1 MWGIAKSYVILIW
14 NRLYHNH
21 RDTSHYKFLKKS
33 VSPQPGQIAPILTN
47 TQVKLITKNC
57 FKNICQKCNFK
68 SHQDNLCKGATA
80 FSHLYSS
87 HHQTA
92 HPHHAHLR
100 PYPPIFHTHFKRD
113 LLSLRQ
119 FFVVKGLFFKD
130 IFWYAVNG
138 FQQKRNSKNWRSL
151 LLPRPF
157 PFGGT
162 LVFGRYDHLYY
173 IESSKL

>member
-1 MWGIAKSYVILIW
+1 M
-14 NRLYHNH
+14 
-21 RDTSHYKFLKKS
+21 
-33 VSPQPGQIAPILTN
+33 SPQPGQIAPILTN

-119 FFVVKGLFFKD
+119 FFVVKSLFFKILKYHRTKSD
-130 IFWYAVNG
+130 AVRGQIINFLIRRYLMVFSRSG
-138 FQQKRNSKNWRSL
+138 IQKIDVLYSYRVPFRSVGL
-151 LLPRPF
+151 
-157 PFGGT
+157 
-162 LVFGRYDHLYY
+162 
-173 IESSKL
+173 

>member
-1 MWGIAKSYVILIW
+1 M
-14 NRLYHNH
+14 
-21 RDTSHYKFLKKS
+21 
-33 VSPQPGQIAPILTN
+33 SPQPGQIAPILTN
-47 TQVKLITKNC
+47 TQVKLITNNC

-119 FFVVKGLFFKD
+119 FFVVKGLFLKD
-130 IFWYAVNG
+130 IKVPPNKKRRGQRTDHQFFDTPLLNG
-138 FQQKRNSKNWRSL
+138 FQQKRNSKN
-151 LLPRPF
+151 
-157 PFGGT
+157 
-162 LVFGRYDHLYY
+162 
-173 IESSKL
+173 